1 MVIPHLS
8 TCLGNEVFHRN
19 KATYPLFMMQHFLK
33 ILPVTEKTLKVK
45 CTLSLQKTKTKK
57 KQGMLLNISL
67 VFTDAE
73 T

>member
-8 TCLGNEVFHRN
+8 TCLENEVFHRN

-45 CTLSLQKTKTKK
+45 CTLSLQKNKK

>member
-33 ILPVTEKTLKVK
+33 ILPVTEKTLKVT
-45 CTLSLQKTKTKK
+45 CTLSLQKKK
-57 KQGMLLNISL
+57 KKTRHAFKHQLSL
-67 VFTDAE
+67 Y
-73 T
+73 